1 MHPMSTL
8 PRYPVQD
15 IGDPPVK
22 LRHSHRLEFGI
33 AKESAVRVLVIL
45 FVLFSPVALSAQ
57 PLSPEA
63 VPEPLEPW
71 IDWVLHERTDFA
83 CPVRHGEDR
92 RDCVWPGELSIDAT
106 SAGAIF
112 DQTVT
117 VYRKSRVRLPGD
129 LQAWPNAV
137 YADQAAMPVID
148 QAGVPVIELPPG
160 EYRIRGVIDWQ
171 VMPTAIAV
179 APQIGI
185 VRYRR
190 DGAEVRLPQLRDG
203 RLWLRNDI
211 AGAAK
216 APEDSLSMEV
226 YRLVEDGHPARL
238 VTHLALEVSGR
249 QRELVLGSPLLEGL
263 LPLRLE
269 SGLPVRLEPDGG
281 LRVQVRPGRWTVR
294 VHARHPAD
302 FTRLQLRSQPEP
314 WPGDEVWV
322 LRTSP
327 RDRLVDVEGLR
338 QIDPRQVDLP
348 QDWGQ
353 LPAYRMSAPQDFL
366 LDVIRRGDPQPEPD
380 RLALQRDLWLDF
392 DGAGY
397 TVRDRI
403 SGRMT
408 HGWRLSVDESLE
420 LGRVTI
426 DGQPQFITRLAEE
439 TRDGVEV
446 RRGQLDLVAESRYA
460 VAIDDLPAVGWGRD
474 FQQVSADLHLPPGW
488 RLFAVSGV
496 DNVPASWVQRWTLYD
511 VFLVLIV
518 TVAVGRLW
526 GWRWSPVA
534 LLTLL
539 LVWHEPQ
546 APRMTWLYLLA
557 VIALLRVVPAEGR
570 IYGALKFARLAGL
583 AVLLLI
589 ILPFMVEQA
598 RQGLYPQLERHLAV
612 PAASTATT
620 VEFQAYEA
628 EPASSPRQIAE
639 GVADAMSSRL
649 APDRLLEKVAAP
661 PGGRSR
667 ALDQVDPSA
676 TIQTGPGLPDW
687 RWSSARLTWNGPVAA
702 DQRIAIYLLGPTSH
716 LVLNFVT
723 MGLVLLLAWRFLD
736 LGRRNGGWRKGLLLL
751 LCLAAAS
758 GNASA
763 TAFPPPDMLEELER
777 RLTAVP
783 TEAPRATI
791 HDMVVSLG
799 PDHYLASFTV
809 HALQRTSIPLPVDT
823 SLTTPVRVSLD
834 GSDRQPPL
842 YRSEDNQ
849 LWLLA
854 PEGVHRVE
862 LEVFLPALNQV
873 QIPLPLRPRRVQ
885 TGGEGWTV
893 EGIDRNGVPQQQ
905 LSLVRIRATGAGAD
919 DELAPSVLPPFLR
932 VERTIH
938 FGIQWEIHT
947 RVLRES
953 PLGTSLSVQIPIV
966 PGASVTSDGL
976 PVKDGRVLVTMA
988 ADQREVGWRSR
999 LDPAETLTLTAA
1011 RTDQWLEAWFAD
1023 IGPVW
1028 HVTTEGIPPVHHQ
1041 DAGRNWLPGWHPWPG
1056 EQLTFR
1062 VQRPAGV
1069 DGRTVTIDQSH
1080 LVVEPGKRA
1089 TDTTLS
1095 FRLRASQGGRHE
1107 LVLPQGA
1114 LLQSVTIDGR
1124 TQPIRQ
1130 QDREVSLPVMPG
1142 VQHYELSWRQM
1153 SGIQAHWQ
1161 TPAIALGGD
1170 SVNASLTV
1178 HAPRDRWT
1186 LWLSGPRLGPAVLF
1200 WGVLGVIVVAALVLA
1215 RVGAGYL
1222 PVGLASWLLLGI
1234 GLTQVSVLGMLVL
1247 VGWFFLVHYRSTLS
1261 ADTPRGLFNS
1271 VQLLIVALSV
1281 VAFSILTWA
1290 VQTGLL
1296 GLPTMQI
1303 EGNGSSAYRLNWYQD
1318 RVSEQYPQATI
1329 VSVPLFVYRALMM
1342 AWALWLAYSLLKW
1355 IAWAWA
1361 AVSRGGLWR
1370 SVRFSLDRFKTT
1382 KKARA
1387 TGNDEAG
1394 GGTVG

>member
-1 MHPMSTL
+1 MRAL
-8 PRYPVQD
+8 
-15 IGDPPVK
+15 
-22 LRHSHRLEFGI
+22 
-33 AKESAVRVLVIL
+33 VLL
-45 FVLFSPVALSAQ
+45 FVLACSLEPSAE
-57 PLSPEA
+57 PLAPDA
-63 VPEPLEPW
+63 VPEPLKPW
-71 IDWVLHERTDFA
+71 IGWVLHEHTDLA
-83 CPVRHGEDR
+83 CPVRHGQDS
-92 RDCVWPGELSIDAT
+92 RDCTWPGELSIDAT
-106 SAGAIF
+106 STGAIF
-112 DQTVT
+112 EQAVT
-117 VYRKSRVRLPGD
+117 VYRKGRLRLPGD
-129 LQAWPNAV
+129 LQAWPRAV
-137 YADQAAMPVID
+137 RAVQTATPGADQAEVPVID
-148 QAGVPVIELPPG
+148 QGGVPVVELPAG
-160 EYRIRGVIDWQ
+160 EYRIRGVIEWQ
-171 VMPTAIAV
+171 VMPTALAV
-179 APQIGI
+179 PPQTGI

-203 RLWLRNDI
+203 RLWLRDDV
-211 AGAAK
+211 AGMAK
-216 APEDSLSMEV
+216 APEDSLRMEV
-226 YRLVEDGHPARL
+226 YRLVEDGHPATV
-238 VTHLALEVSGR
+238 VTHLAIEVSGR
-249 QRELVLGSPLLEGL
+249 QRELVLGRPLLEGL

-269 SGLPVRLEPDGG
+269 SGLPARLEPDGG
-281 LRVQVRPGRWTVR
+281 LRVQVRPGRWAIR
-294 VHARHPAD
+294 VYARHPAA
-302 FTRLQLRSQPEP
+302 FTRLRLAAQPEP
-314 WPGDEVWV
+314 WPANEVWV

-327 RDRLVDVEGLR
+327 RDRLIEVGGLP

-348 QDWGQ
+348 PDWVQ
-353 LPAYRMSAPQDFL
+353 LPAYRMTAPQDFV

-380 RLALQRDLWLDF
+380 SLALERDLWLDF
-392 DGAGY
+392 DGDGY

-408 HGWRLSVDESLE
+408 QGWRLSVDEAFD

-426 DGQPQFITRLAEE
+426 DGQAQFITRLADE

-460 VAIDDLPAVGWGRD
+460 GAIDDLPAVGWGQD
-474 FQQVSADLHLPPGW
+474 FQEVSANLHLPPGW

-496 DNVPASWVQRWTLYD
+496 DNVPASWIQRWTLYD

-539 LVWHEPQ
+539 LAWHEPD

-557 VIALLRVVPAEGR
+557 AIALLRVVPAGGR
-570 IYGALKFARLAGL
+570 FHGVLKFARLAGL

-589 ILPFMVEQA
+589 ILPFMVALA
-598 RQGLYPQLERHLAV
+598 REGLYPQLERHLAV
-612 PAASTATT
+612 PAAPTVLTAG
-620 VEFQAYEA
+620 FDAYDA

-639 GVADAMSSRL
+639 GAADAVSSRL
-649 APDRLLEKVAAP
+649 APDRLLEKTTLP
-661 PGGRSR
+661 PGGRLR
-667 ALDQVDPSA
+667 ALDEIDPSA

-687 RWSSARLTWNGPVAA
+687 RWTSARLSWNGPVAA
-702 DQRIAIYLLGPTSH
+702 DQRIGIYLLGPTSH
-716 LVLNFVT
+716 LVLNFLT

-736 LGRRNGGWRKGLLLL
+736 LGARNGGWRKGLLLL
-751 LCLAAAS
+751 LVIGAS
-758 GNASA
+758 SGGASA
-763 TAFPPPDMLEELER
+763 SLFPPPDMLEALER

-791 HDMVVSLG
+791 EDMVVSLG
-799 PDHYLASFTV
+799 PDHYLASLTV

-823 SLTTPVRVSLD
+823 ALTTPVRVSVQ
-834 GSDRQPPL
+834 GGEGQPPL
-842 YRSEDNQ
+842 YRSEENQ

-854 PEGVHRVE
+854 PAGVSRIE
-862 LEVFLPALNQV
+862 LEVLLPAVNQL
-873 QIPLPLRPRRVQ
+873 QIPLPLRPRRV
-885 TGGEGWTV
+885 TVHGEGWTV

-905 LSLVRIRATGAGAD
+905 LSLVRIRATGAAAT

-932 VERTIH
+932 VERTVH
-938 FGIQWEIHT
+938 FGIQWEIRT

-976 PVKDGRVLVTMA
+976 PVKDGRVMVTMA
-988 ADQREVGWRSR
+988 ANQREVGWRSR
-999 LDPAETLTLTAA
+999 LDPVESLTLAA
-1011 RTDQWLEAWFAD
+1011 AQTDQWLETWFAD
-1023 IGPVW
+1023 IGTVW

-1069 DGRTVTIDQSH
+1069 AGRTLTIDQSQ
-1080 LVVEPGKRA
+1080 LLVEPGKRA

-1107 LVLPQGA
+1107 LTLPQDA
-1114 LLQSVTIDGR
+1114 SLQSVRIDGR

-1130 QDREVSLPVMPG
+1130 QDRQVSLPVMPG

-1161 TPAIALGGD
+1161 TPAVALGGE
-1170 SVNASLTV
+1170 SVNASITV
-1178 HAPRDRWT
+1178 LAPRDRWI

-1200 WGVLGVIVVAALVLA
+1200 WGVLAVIVVAALILA
-1215 RVGAGYL
+1215 RVSASYL

-1261 ADTPRGLFNS
+1261 ADTPRGLFNA

-1281 VAFSILTWA
+1281 IAFSILTWA

-1296 GLPTMQI
+1296 GLPAMQI
-1303 EGNGSSAYRLNWYQD
+1303 EGNGSSAYELNWYQD
-1318 RVSEQYPQATI
+1318 RIGEPYPQATI
-1329 VSVPLFVYRALMM
+1329 ISVPLFVYRILMM

-1355 IAWAWA
+1355 IAWAWSA
-1361 AVSRGGLWR
+1361 ASRGGLWR
-1370 SVRFSLDRFKTT
+1370 SVTFSLGRFKSTQGT
-1382 KKARA
+1382 RP
-1387 TGNDEAG
+1387 TGNDATG
-1394 GGTVG
+1394 GGTVGSQVVPATDKGRTET